1 MTQTV
6 ALIDYGAGNVRSMGN
21 ALVAAAR
28 RADLR
33 VTVELT
39 ADPALVRRADRIV
52 LPGVGAFAACANGVA
67 AVDGLYEAMEYVA
80 FADKKPFLGV
90 CVGMQLLAD
99 RGLEHGEHAGFGWIA
114 GEVAR
119 LAPPDRRLKIPHMG
133 WNAVARPPE
142 PIEAFAPELERRGCY
157 DATLAEGVLPPDL
170 QPDVAARHPVFAG
183 VQDGEHFYFVHSY
196 AFAVEFAHE
205 EALRCDYGGPF
216 TAAVAAGNILG
227 VQFHPE
233 KSQDAG
239 LNVLAAFLAWEG

>member
-6 ALIDYGAGNVRSMGN
+6 ALIDYGAGNVRSMAN

-28 RADLR
+28 RAELR

-39 ADPALVRRADRIV
+39 ADPDTVRRADRVV
-52 LPGVGAFAACANGVA
+52 LPGVGAFAACARGVA
-67 AVDGLYEAMEYVA
+67 AAPGLYAALEYVA

-90 CVGMQLLAD
+90 CVGMQLLAEC
-99 RGLEHGEHAGFGWIA
+99 GLEHGAHAGFGWIA

-119 LAPPDRRLKIPHMG
+119 LNPPDARLKIPHMG

-157 DATLAEGVLPPDL
+157 DAAVAEGVLPADL
-170 QPDVAARHPVFAG
+170 QPEVAARHPVFDA
-183 VQDGEHFYFVHSY
+183 VIDGTQFYFVHSY
-196 AFAVEFAHE
+196 AFAVEFPHE

-233 KSQDAG
+233 KSQAAG
-239 LNVLAAFLAWEG
+239 LDLLAAFLAWDA